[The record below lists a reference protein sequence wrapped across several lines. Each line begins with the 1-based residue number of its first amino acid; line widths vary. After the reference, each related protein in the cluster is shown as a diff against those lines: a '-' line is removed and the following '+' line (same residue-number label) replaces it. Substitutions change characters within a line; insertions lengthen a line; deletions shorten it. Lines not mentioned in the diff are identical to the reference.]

1 MAKTLQLQF
10 GAANG
15 KSLMLTVD
23 EPKESLTQVEIQAG
37 MNAIISSNV
46 FHIEGSPLS
55 VVKNAKIVER
65 NVSEII

>member
-37 MNAIISSNV
+37 MNAVAMFFTLKVHHFQS
-46 FHIEGSPLS
+46 
-55 VVKNAKIVER
+55 
-65 NVSEII
+65 